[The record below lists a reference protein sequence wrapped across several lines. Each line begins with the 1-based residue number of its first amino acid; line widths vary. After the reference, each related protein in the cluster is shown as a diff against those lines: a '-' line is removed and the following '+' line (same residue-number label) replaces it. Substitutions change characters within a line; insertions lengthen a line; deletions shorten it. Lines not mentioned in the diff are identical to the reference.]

1 MSLKILP
8 PANSQERLARQRG
21 LGALRQQGREV
32 RAFAQF
38 FWTMSRGLDYQDAAL
53 KDIFNL
59 CLDNPLPQ
67 WEMEQIRILDFWD
80 FSNYVHHRKDW
91 QILSPP
97 ESTCPDQPT
106 VPPSSNQEQVP
117 LLPPT
122 LKRRLRRKRA
132 ARNAVAIT
140 MSAESTAVTAEVGK
154 STPLFPEL
162 VENATV
168 TSESVGS
175 VPVIPKPANPEAVKS
190 APVLP
195 ELVESTVVIPESVKS
210 SLAIPKSVKSAPVLL
225 EIHFESTSVLAPGP
239 VFIPE
244 QPCKQRKKGCVL
256 QSTVFPAAPEGT
268 PESAPE
274 SVPAAPEGISVAP
287 EGAPESA
294 PEPIPAA
301 PKGISAAPEGA
312 PESVFEPI
320 PAALR
325 GIPVSVLERFQ
336 DLVLIQEAVPVS
348 LDTTIEAIPESS
360 TLPLKPTE
368 NISEQSFC
376 LVTKVTVSEPPVLPR
391 ETIPVSHIVPTELVL
406 DSRVMPTE
414 SSPASRTMP
423 TEIIPELLVLPVMAS
438 EATLKQPPVT
448 VLSMDDTEAIP
459 EQPAL
464 TATGSESAPVLES
477 VPESFL
483 DFVSESALVPVQEPV
498 PEDPVP
504 AAPEDSSAVPVGRQ
518 RSLSVIQESFPEA
531 VPVAMEDSSATPRGS
546 QESVPESIPV
556 AQEGIFTAPKGLP
569 ESIFELGPEAP
580 KGIPVLAPEPT
591 PDSAS
596 ATEVVPVSF
605 VTSLE
610 ANPKD
615 LVSHVKPTENN
626 PVLCCTL
633 GNCPGSG
640 QGGPSRE
647 P

>member
-1 MSLKILP
+1 MSLKILT

-32 RAFAQF
+32 RTFAQF
-38 FWTMSRGLDYQDAAL
+38 FWTMSRGFDYQDAAL
-53 KDIFNL
+53 KDIFNF

-225 EIHFESTSVLAPGP
+225 EIHFESTSVSAPGP

-256 QSTVFPAAPEGT
+256 QSTVFPAAL
-268 PESAPE
+268 
-274 SVPAAPEGISVAP
+274 EGISVAP

-312 PESVFEPI
+312 PESAPESLPAALEGITAAPEGAPESVFEPI

-325 GIPVSVLERFQ
+325 GIPVSALERFQ

-348 LDTTIEAIPESS
+348 LDTTTEAIPESS
-360 TLPLKPTE
+360 TLPVKPTE

-391 ETIPVSHIVPTELVL
+391 ETILVSHIVPTELVL
-406 DSRVMPTE
+406 ASRVMPTE

-438 EATLKQPPVT
+438 EATLKQPAVT

-464 TATGSESAPVLES
+464 TATGS
-477 VPESFL
+477 
-483 DFVSESALVPVQEPV
+483 
-498 PEDPVP
+498 
-504 AAPEDSSAVPVGRQ
+504 
-518 RSLSVIQESFPEA
+518 
-531 VPVAMEDSSATPRGS
+531 
-546 QESVPESIPV
+546 
-556 AQEGIFTAPKGLP
+556 
-569 ESIFELGPEAP
+569 
-580 KGIPVLAPEPT
+580 
-591 PDSAS
+591 
-596 ATEVVPVSF
+596 
-605 VTSLE
+605 
-610 ANPKD
+610 
-615 LVSHVKPTENN
+615 
-626 PVLCCTL
+626 
-633 GNCPGSG
+633 
-640 QGGPSRE
+640 
-647 P
+647 